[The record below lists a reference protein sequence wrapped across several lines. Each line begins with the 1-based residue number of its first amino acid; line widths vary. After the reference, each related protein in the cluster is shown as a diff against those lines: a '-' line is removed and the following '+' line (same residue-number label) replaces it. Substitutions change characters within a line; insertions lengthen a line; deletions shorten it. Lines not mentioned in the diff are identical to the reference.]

1 MIQTRYIKINFF
13 LRVLTFN
20 FFRNSYSFDYMYKYG
35 LLVSPTST
43 MLWMPD
49 VELKL
54 ANVSNF

>member
-35 LLVSPTST
+35 LLILPF
-43 MLWMPD
+43 LLRPD
-49 VELKL
+49 VIELKL